1 MEEKKSIHI
10 LVPASLHK
18 EIRIAAAEQDTSI
31 MQFCIV
37 AVLEQLRV
45 LRSSQDVGK

>member
-10 LVPASLHK
+10 LVPAGLHK
-18 EIRIAAAEQDTSI
+18 EIRIAAAEKGVSI

-37 AVLEQLRV
+37 AVLEQL
-45 LRSSQDVGK
+45 LEIKNNS